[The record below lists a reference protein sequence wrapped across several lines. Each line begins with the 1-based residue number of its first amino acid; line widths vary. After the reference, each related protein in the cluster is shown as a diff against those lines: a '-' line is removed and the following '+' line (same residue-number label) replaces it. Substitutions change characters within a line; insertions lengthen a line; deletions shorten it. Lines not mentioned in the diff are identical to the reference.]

1 MSPRTLRRG
10 SVRKEMM
17 VKLHN
22 YQKAW
27 ELALRS
33 MVITEPL
40 LEGLL
45 GLHRGTNAVTKEML
59 KVHFVAL
66 AKLFTDFASLH
77 PEFTRLTKLDQRKCL
92 TRNVGIFIQY
102 VLCR

>member
-1 MSPRTLRRG
+1 MSPRATRRS
-10 SVRKEMM
+10 SVRKEMIS
-17 VKLHN
+17 KLQN

-27 ELALRS
+27 NLSLRS

-45 GLHRGTNAVTKEML
+45 GLHRGSTVLTKEML

-77 PEFTRLTKLDQRKCL
+77 PEFSRLTKLDQRKCL
-92 TRNVGIFIQY
+92 TMNVGMFIQY
-102 VLCR
+102 FLCR

>member
-1 MSPRTLRRG
+1 MIS
-10 SVRKEMM
+10 
-17 VKLHN
+17 KLKN

-27 ELALRS
+27 DLAMRS

-45 GLHRGTNAVTKEML
+45 GLHRGCNALTKEML

-66 AKLFTDFASLH
+66 AKLFTDFARCH

-92 TRNVGIFIQY
+92 TWNVGMFIQY
-102 VLCR
+102 VMCR

>member
-1 MSPRTLRRG
+1 MAPSISRIG
-10 SVRKEMM
+10 SVRKEMIA
-17 VKLHN
+17 KLQN

-27 ELALRS
+27 NLALRS

-45 GLHRGTNAVTKEML
+45 GLHRGSNVLTKEML

-66 AKLFTDFASLH
+66 AKLFTDFAGLH
-77 PEFTRLTKLDQRKCL
+77 PEFSKLTKLDQRKCL
-92 TRNVGIFIQY
+92 TMNVGIFIQY
-102 VLCR
+102 ILCR

>member
-1 MSPRTLRRG
+1 MIS
-10 SVRKEMM
+10 
-17 VKLHN
+17 KLQS

-27 ELALRS
+27 NLALRS

-45 GLHRGTNAVTKEML
+45 GLHRGFGELTKEML
-59 KVHFVAL
+59 KVHFVSL
-66 AKLFTDFASLH
+66 AKLFTDFASLQ
-77 PEFTRLTKLDQRKCL
+77 PEFSRLTKLDQRKYL
-92 TRNVGIFIQY
+92 TKNVGIFIQY

>member
-1 MSPRTLRRG
+1 M
-10 SVRKEMM
+10 RKEMIA
-17 VKLHN
+17 KLQN

-27 ELALRS
+27 NLALRS

-45 GLHRGTNAVTKEML
+45 GLHRGSNVLTKEML

-66 AKLFTDFASLH
+66 AKLFTDFACLH
-77 PEFTRLTKLDQRKCL
+77 PVFCRLTKLDQRKCL
-92 TRNVGIFIQY
+92 TMNVGMFIQY
-102 VLCR
+102 ILCR